1 MNELKDKIDIINFK
15 LKTKKE
21 QLDRIKVNTFTY
33 NPKITELSYDIKE
46 LEREKAELLSQME
59 DKKLNG

>member
-15 LKTKKE
+15 IKTKKE
-21 QLDRIKVNTFTY
+21 QLDRIKVNTFVY

-46 LEREKAELLSQME
+46 LEQEKAELLSQLE
-59 DKKLNG
+59 E

>member
-21 QLDRIKVNTFTY
+21 QLDRIKVNTFVY

-46 LEREKAELLSQME
+46 LEQEKTELLSQLE
-59 DKKLNG
+59 E

>member
-21 QLDRIKVNTFTY
+21 QLDRIKVNTFVY
-33 NPKITELSYDIKE
+33 NPKITELSYDIKK
-46 LEREKAELLSQME
+46 LEQEKAELLSQLE
-59 DKKLNG
+59 E

>member
-21 QLDRIKVNTFTY
+21 QLDRIKVNTFIY

-46 LEREKAELLSQME
+46 LEREKAELLSQLE
-59 DKKLNG
+59 DKN

>member
-21 QLDRIKVNTFTY
+21 QLDRIKVNTFVY

-46 LEREKAELLSQME
+46 LEQEKAELLSQLE
-59 DKKLNG
+59 E

>member
-15 LKTKKE
+15 KKKKKE
-21 QLDRIKVNTFTY
+21 QLDRIKVNTFVY

-46 LEREKAELLSQME
+46 LEQEKAELLSQLE
-59 DKKLNG
+59 E